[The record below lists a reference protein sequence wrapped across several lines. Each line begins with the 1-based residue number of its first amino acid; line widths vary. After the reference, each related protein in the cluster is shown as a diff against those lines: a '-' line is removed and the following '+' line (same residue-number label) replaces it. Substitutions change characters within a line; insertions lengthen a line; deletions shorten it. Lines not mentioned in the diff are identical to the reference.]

1 MNKPIVHHQP
11 FWKSIRKV
19 KFDRF
24 VLAILGMIL
33 LGRFFPQVG
42 IYRGPINLS
51 IIADIGVSL
60 IFLFYGMRLSP
71 EKLRSD
77 LSNWHLHLVVQ
88 LVTFIVFPVVV
99 LFAMHYLATPSTQL
113 LWLGV
118 FFMAALPSTVS
129 SSVVMVSIAKGNIP
143 AAIFNA
149 SISALVGVFITPVW
163 MGLVLTSGNGQM
175 GDISGVIVKLIVQV
189 LVPVTVGML
198 LNRRF
203 GAWAQEHGKGLRMFD
218 QSIILMIVY
227 MSFSE
232 SFSKNLFAQLSWS
245 NLLALAAGLLVIFYV
260 IYGLISIVSKAL
272 GFNREDRITAL
283 FCGSKKSLVHGTVM
297 SSIIFSGVGN
307 LGIIL
312 LPIMMYHAMQLILIS
327 FIAQRVSEEVE
338 D

>member
-1 MNKPIVHHQP
+1 MKKSTIHHQP

-24 VLAILGMIL
+24 VLAIMGMIL

-42 IYRGPINLS
+42 IYRGPINLD
-51 IIADIGVSL
+51 IISDIGVSL

-71 EKLRSD
+71 QKLRSD
-77 LSNWHLHLVVQ
+77 LGNWHLHLVVQ
-88 LVTFIVFPVVV
+88 LATFIVFPLIV
-99 LFAMHYLATPSTQL
+99 LVAMHFFSTPATQL

-163 MGLVLTSGNGQM
+163 MGLALTSGNGQM
-175 GDISGVIVKLIVQV
+175 GDLSGVIVKLILQV
-189 LVPVTVGML
+189 LVPVAVGML
-198 LNRRF
+198 LNRRL
-203 GAWAQEHGKGLRMFD
+203 GDWATRHGRQLKLFD

-232 SFSKNLFAQLSWS
+232 SFSKHLFDQLS
-245 NLLALAAGLLVIFYV
+245 GIYLLVLAGGIITLFYTV
-260 IYGLISIVSKAL
+260 YGLISVTSKAL

-297 SSIIFSGVGN
+297 SSIIFSGMGN

-312 LPIMMYHAMQLILIS
+312 LPIMVYHAMQLVLVS
-327 FIAQRVSEEVE
+327 FIAQRMSEEVE
-338 D
+338 N